1 MSPARSSRITVLRDV
16 EIPLRD
22 GTRSVAEVWVPD
34 DATPKPTIL
43 MRTPYL
49 KEVRA
54 PIAIFDPRTAA
65 ARGYASVIQDC
76 RGRGGSKGSFDPYR
90 NEELDGFD
98 TIQWVASQ
106 DWSDGRVVM
115 GGTSYEGA
123 SQWLAAVAAPPALCG
138 ISPALS
144 SDDFGEGWSYRNGVA
159 EFGFLTSWSG
169 AELAPLPKRMLDD
182 PSLAWRDPQAAIDVA
197 PWLREWLANEA
208 GSEFWSSRSVASR
221 RSEVNVPALVIG
233 GWFDIFLDGT
243 LGSYSRSTHPLDR
256 LVIGPWGHDDGTLSH
271 LIGEASVGIA
281 GFGLRT
287 VFRWILDYYDA
298 ILSGQLP
305 KLPKVRAYALGGR
318 RWVDLE
324 SWPPTDAATER
335 LQIST
340 GSFVV
345 DPGNPVTVVGGRGLL
360 MHVPGRGFG
369 IADQRRLLDCDD
381 VHLALRT
388 TLAADTLL
396 GGPIRADLR
405 VAMQSSGDQWR
416 LWVALL
422 CVVQPNGAL
431 YNLVEGVARGG
442 PDDERVRL
450 ELGHTFTW
458 LPAGS
463 ELVLF
468 VMGSW
473 FPRWPM
479 PTSGGTQR
487 ILDGSY
493 LDLTVVPPA
502 LLGDGRRQ
510 SGFP

>member
-1 MSPARSSRITVLRDV
+1 MTPARSSRISVLRDV
-16 EIPLRD
+16 EIPLGD
-22 GTRSVAEVWVPD
+22 GTRSLAEVWIPD
-34 DATPKPTIL
+34 EAAPGPTIL

-49 KEVRA
+49 KELRA
-54 PIAIFDPRTAA
+54 PIAIFDPRAAA
-65 ARGYASVIQDC
+65 ARGYVSVIQDC
-76 RGRGGSKGSFDPYR
+76 RGRGGSKGSFEPYL
-90 NEELDGFD
+90 NESSDGFD
-98 TIQWVASQ
+98 TIQWVAAQ

-123 SQWLAAVAAPPALCG
+123 TQWLAACAAPPALYG

-144 SDDFGEGWSYRNGVA
+144 SDDFGEGWSYRNGVP
-159 EFGFLTSWSG
+159 EYGFLTSWSG

-182 PSLAWRDPQAAIDVA
+182 PSLAWRHPQAAIEVA
-197 PWLREWLANEA
+197 PWLTDWLANEP
-208 GSEFWSSRSVASR
+208 GSEFWRSRSVASR
-221 RSEVNVPALVIG
+221 RSDVKVPALVIG

-243 LGSYSRSTHPLDR
+243 LRSYSRSTHPLDR
-256 LVIGPWGHDDGTLSH
+256 LVIGPWGHDEGTLSH

-281 GFGLRT
+281 GFGLLGI
-287 VFRWILDYYDA
+287 FRLILDYYDA
-298 ILSGQLP
+298 LQSGQVP

-324 SWPPTDAATER
+324 SWPPTDATAER

-345 DPGNPVTVVGGRGLL
+345 DPVNPIASVGGRGLL
-360 MHVPGRGFG
+360 MHVPGSGFG
-369 IADQRRLLDCDD
+369 IADQRRLLDRDD
-381 VHLALRT
+381 VHLALRES
-388 TLAADTLL
+388 LVADTLL
-396 GGPIRADLR
+396 AGPIRADLS
-405 VAMQSSGDQWR
+405 VATRSSGDQGR
-416 LWVALL
+416 LWVVLL
-422 CVVQPNGAL
+422 CVVQPDGAL
-431 YNLVEGVARGG
+431 YNLVEGVAR
-442 PDDERVRL
+442 DERYEDHVRV

-479 PTSGGTQR
+479 QTSGGTQR
-487 ILDGSY
+487 ILDGSF
-493 LDLTVVPPA
+493 LELTVASPA
-502 LLGDGRRQ
+502 LLGDDRRQ